1 MVMSEFRHMTY
12 TSDPP
17 PPFSLNL
24 TQARSLS
31 LQPNVITK
39 LINTQLLKM
48 NVYYNYDSEKKK
60 ESYYKHVC
68 VCVCVCVTEGHRK

>member
-31 LQPNVITK
+31 LQPNVTTK
-39 LINTQLLKM
+39 FINTQLLKM
-48 NVYYNYDSEKKK
+48 NVYYMIQKKK
-60 ESYYKHVC
+60 
-68 VCVCVCVTEGHRK
+68 RINNIL